1 MLPLTELR
9 GSIPFFFFK
18 FDLNIYF
25 VYFIAC
31 LGNIL
36 LGVITIYLFDFFVFI
51 CSKISFLKKIVSLWQ
66 ESVKKRSVKKFS
78 LYGDLALILFVAIP
92 LPMTGVFTG
101 AVASRLFNV
110 PKGKS
115 ILLLSI
121 GVFIA
126 GVIVS
131 ILTVLGRLVI

>member
-18 FDLNIYF
+18 FNLNIYF
-25 VYFIAC
+25 IYFVAC

-51 CSKISFLKKIVSLWQ
+51 FSKIAFFKKIIDLWQ
-66 ESVKKRSVKKFS
+66 ESVRKRSAKKFS
-78 LYGDLALILFVAIP
+78 LYGHLALILFVAIP

-101 AVASRLFNV
+101 AVASRLFNI

-126 GVIVS
+126 GIIVS
-131 ILTVLGRLVI
+131 VLTVLGKMLI